1 MLGAHSERKGGQT
14 WGDCGSAAGGK
25 LGVIALLSA
34 VISAI
39 GFSVLSPPAESTPD
53 NLNAFNKKYGTAGSK
68 LDSCLT
74 CHQSQAA
81 ARDNL
86 NPYGTDYAVTHDF
99 GAVESKDSDGDGV
112 TNLDEIN
119 KGTFPGDPSDK

>member
-1 MLGAHSERKGGQT
+1 MGGRQPR
-14 WGDCGSAAGGK
+14 AGRRFSGPGV

-39 GFSVLSPPAESTPD
+39 GFGLSSPPAESTPD
-53 NLNAFNKKYGTAGSK
+53 NLNAFNKRYNTTGGK

-81 ARDNL
+81 SKDNL
-86 NPYGTDYAVTHDF
+86 NPYGTDFAGANKDF
-99 GAVESKDSDGDGV
+99 GAIEPKDSDGDGV

-119 KGTFPGDPSDK
+119 KGTFPGNPSDK

>member
-1 MLGAHSERKGGQT
+1 MGERQPRAARRLGGPGV
-14 WGDCGSAAGGK
+14 

-39 GFSVLSPPAESTPD
+39 GFAVVSPPASSVPEYLSQ
-53 NLNAFNKKYGTAGSK
+53 FNKKYGTSGGK
-68 LDSCLT
+68 LDSCMT

-81 ARDNL
+81 SKDNL
-86 NPYGTDYAVTHDF
+86 NPYGTDF
-99 GAVESKDSDGDGV
+99 GAIEGNDSDGDGV

-119 KGTFPGDPSDK
+119 KGTFPGNPSDK

>member
-1 MLGAHSERKGGQT
+1 MGERQPRAGRGLGGPGV
-14 WGDCGSAAGGK
+14 

-34 VISAI
+34 AISGI
-39 GFSVLSPPAESTPD
+39 GFAALSPPASSVPEYLSQ
-53 NLNAFNKKYGTAGSK
+53 FNDKYGTSGGK

-81 ARDNL
+81 GKDNL
-86 NPYGTDYAVTHDF
+86 NPYGTDFAGANHDF
-99 GAVESKDSDGDGV
+99 AVIEGKDSDGDGV

-119 KGTFPGDPSDK
+119 KGTFPGNPSDK